1 MSTLRA
7 DGLRFFRL
15 RRAFLAVLAMATV
28 AAFAVYSTSVVAQ
41 QKQQQPP
48 PQQKQQ
54 QPPPQQQP
62 GPPQQVQ
69 LTARQV
75 EQYIAAFKELT
86 PLFEKLDQAQGK
98 PDPKLLGAVQAA
110 VQKYGF
116 KSLDEYD
123 AVVVSIVAVLDGV
136 DPKTRQ
142 YTDPIAAIKKEIATV
157 QADKTMKPADRKK
170 ALESLNAE
178 LSEVQSV
185 QHPANI
191 QLVLKY
197 YDKLNAIAQ

>member
-7 DGLRFFRL
+7 NGLRFSRL

-28 AAFAVYSTSVVAQ
+28 AAIAFHAGGAVAQ
-41 QKQQQPP
+41 QKQP
-48 PQQKQQ
+48 Q

-62 GPPQQVQ
+62 QAPKQVQ
-69 LTARQV
+69 LTGKQI

-86 PLFEKLDQAQGK
+86 PLFEKLDQAGGK
-98 PDPKLLGAVQAA
+98 PDPKLIGAVNAA
-110 VQKYGF
+110 VKKYGF
-116 KSLDEYD
+116 RDLDEYD
-123 AVVVSIVAVLDGV
+123 QIVVSIVAVLDGV
-136 DPKTRQ
+136 DPKTKQ
-142 YTDPIAAIKKEIATV
+142 YTDPIAAIKKEIAAV
-157 QADKTMKPADRKK
+157 QADKAMNPAERKK

-191 QLVLKY
+191 ALVLKY
-197 YDKLNAIAQ
+197 FDKLNAVAQ

>member
-7 DGLRFFRL
+7 NGLRFSRL

-28 AAFAVYSTSVVAQ
+28 AAITVHSGSVFAQ
-41 QKQQQPP
+41 QK
-48 PQQKQQ
+48 Q

-62 GPPQQVQ
+62 QAPKQVQ
-69 LTARQV
+69 LTAKQV

-86 PLFEKLDQAQGK
+86 PLFEKLDKAAGK
-98 PDPKLLGAVQAA
+98 PDPKLIGAVNAA
-110 VQKYGF
+110 IKKYGF
-116 KSLDEYD
+116 RDLDDYD
-123 AVVVSIVAVLDGV
+123 QVVVSIVAVLDGV
-136 DPKTRQ
+136 DPKTKQ
-142 YTDPIAAIKKEIATV
+142 YADPIASIRKEIAAV
-157 QADKTMKPADRKK
+157 QADKAMNPAERKK
-170 ALESLNAE
+170 ALDSLNAE

-191 QLVLKY
+191 PLVLKY